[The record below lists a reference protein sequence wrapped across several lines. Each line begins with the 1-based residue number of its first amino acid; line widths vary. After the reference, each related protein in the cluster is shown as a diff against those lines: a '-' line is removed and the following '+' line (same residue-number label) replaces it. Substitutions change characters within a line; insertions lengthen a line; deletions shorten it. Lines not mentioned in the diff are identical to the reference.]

1 MFGGIKGQ
9 KVPWSTFISKLE
21 EANVWLNDQQAD
33 MLADLMDC
41 QDNKDMV
48 DLLLFQQLA
57 GVHVE
62 DVKTNKNSLKARKEM
77 IKTA

>member
-1 MFGGIKGQ
+1 MEQVRRYLRLKNNSISKMFGGIKGQ

-48 DLLLFQQLA
+48 DLLLFQ
-57 GVHVE
+57 
-62 DVKTNKNSLKARKEM
+62 
-77 IKTA
+77 